1 MEFIKGITFGYMS
14 QRGDWDTV
22 AAKESLVLLKEKCAA
37 NTIILTVVV
46 EQANPQSTTIDWQ
59 SETVL
64 SDTEV
69 KQMIHYAKSLDLNV
83 ILKPMVN
90 VSDGTWRA
98 L

>member
-46 EQANPQSTTIDWQ
+46 EQANP
-59 SETVL
+59 
-64 SDTEV
+64 
-69 KQMIHYAKSLDLNV
+69 
-83 ILKPMVN
+83 
-90 VSDGTWRA
+90 
-98 L
+98 